1 MLNGIRSVALTGFN
15 LLHIGRLDVT
25 PLQQSVRLSE
35 FLLGG
40 RGGALVVVPAY
51 HELCT
56 WHEVMWEGNG
66 FRRDLCLGSQDD
78 KSITLST
85 LGQRHITKSMDG

>member
-1 MLNGIRSVALTGFN
+1 MLNGIRSVAPMGFN

-40 RGGALVVVPAY
+40 GGGALVVVPAY
-51 HELCT
+51 HELRT
-56 WHEVMWEGNG
+56 GDEVMWP
-66 FRRDLCLGSQDD
+66 
-78 KSITLST
+78 
-85 LGQRHITKSMDG
+85 